1 MLAQHCPTTMNGPGV
16 PTFKHRDDLGDIIE
30 AEGKTRGLELG
41 VQYGY
46 YSNAML
52 TRWHKC
58 AEYHLVDVWAPLE
71 NNIDFANKDQKEQDV
86 IYNDAMDRLRPYK
99 NKIHVCRNFTTI
111 CASQF
116 QDDYFDF
123 IYVDARHDFKGVTLD
138 LELYWPKL
146 KVGGIIA
153 GHDYVTNDETGQN
166 WTVNYDGTI
175 DMTGTVVKGA
185 VDAFAVSVCRQV
197 TVSYREGSFNK
208 SNKSIS
214 LGIHGC
220 N

>member
-1 MLAQHCPTTMNGPGV
+1 LLCTSFLVRH
-16 PTFKHRDDLGDIIE
+16 KY
-30 AEGKTRGLELG
+30 RGL
-41 VQYGY
+41 V
-46 YSNAML
+46 
-52 TRWHKC
+52 
-58 AEYHLVDVWAPLE
+58 VV
-71 NNIDFANKDQKEQDV
+71 
-86 IYNDAMDRLRPYK
+86 
-99 NKIHVCRNFTTI
+99 
-111 CASQF
+111 
-116 QDDYFDF
+116 DYFDF